1 MIIKKYVY
9 LPRVLTPSFSGE
21 SFLNLSKHSWEVDV
35 NGWGG
40 DVIGSEGDVIGWGG
54 DVIGWEGDVI
64 GWGLGNKVTFK
75 IKNIITSI
83 SNI

>member
-1 MIIKKYVY
+1 MRNLKLLSTWFDYKKYVY

-21 SFLNLSKHSWEVDV
+21 SFLNLSKHSWEGDV

-40 DVIGSEGDVIGWGG
+40 DVN
-54 DVIGWEGDVI
+54 GWEGDII
-64 GWGLGNKVTFK
+64 GWGNKVKFK
-75 IKNIITSI
+75 NEINIITSI